1 MVGRFAVAGALLAR
15 FFAGALLARFFADAF
30 LARFFAGAL
39 LARFFAGALL
49 ARFFAGALLARFFV
63 GCFVA
68 MASPEAVTLSESFR
82 LATSTWASAF
92 DDVDEFELFRT
103 RRALA
108 RWRNDADFMVSH
120 RFEHA
125 DHEKIPRWNTGEQ
138 VL

>member
-1 MVGRFAVAGALLAR
+1 
-15 FFAGALLARFFADAF
+15 LLARFFADAF

-68 MASPEAVTLSESFR
+68 MASPEAVTLSESLR
-82 LATSTWASAF
+82 LATSTWGVSP
-92 DDVDEFELFRT
+92 RP
-103 RRALA
+103 RRRIRNVPDALALA
-108 RWRNDADFMVSH
+108 RWRNDADFLVPH

-125 DHEKIPRWNTGEQ
+125 DHENIPRRNTGEQ

>member
-1 MVGRFAVAGALLAR
+1 MVGRFAFLGALLAR
-15 FFAGALLARFFADAF
+15 FFTGALLARFFADAF

-49 ARFFAGALLARFFV
+49 VRFFAGALLARFFV

-68 MASPEAVTLSESFR
+68 IASPEAATLSESLK
-82 LATSTWASAF
+82 LATSTWASAL
-92 DDVDEFELFRT
+92 DDVDEFELFGT

-108 RWRNDADFMVSH
+108 RRRNDADFLVPH

-125 DHEKIPRWNTGEQ
+125 DHEKIPRRNTGEQ